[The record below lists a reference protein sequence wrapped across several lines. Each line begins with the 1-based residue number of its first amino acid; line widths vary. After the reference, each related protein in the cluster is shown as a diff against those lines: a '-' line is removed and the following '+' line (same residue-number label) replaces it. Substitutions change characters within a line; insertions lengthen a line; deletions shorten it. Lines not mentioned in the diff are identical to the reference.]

1 MKVLEEN
8 IGMKTL
14 DIPHSNIFIDMSP
27 RARDIKERI
36 SKRDFMKLK
45 IFVMAKDTINKIK
58 REPTIW
64 ENISANDTSDKD
76 LNSKIYK

>member
-1 MKVLEEN
+1 
-8 IGMKTL
+8 
-14 DIPHSNIFIDMSP
+14 MSP

-64 ENISANDTSDKD
+64 ENISANDNSDKD